1 MTTVTSP
8 TPKKKSNIVVPSSHA
23 DSTKKEHAS
32 KDKPSFVVPGN
43 HTESNVPVGVSVSK
57 FNRNHLVV
65 SDKTIRTKSS
75 YLDHSNLIV
84 LFSFVSL
91 VVATTL
97 VDQRWPSGKWRR
109 NNIGRCVYRRK
120 YHQVILDI
128 FVRSNSFCARRLDK
142 LVSTWLYR
150 EVRKPSMQQAS
161 WSFQVFF
168 LKRSLFISNSRHTS
182 SIFSG
187 GIDTNT
193 HLELPVMGIRS
204 VDDFLTGT
212 RAAIAGG
219 TTTIRTYWNMHAKS
233 SKLRLRCID
242 SR

>member
-8 TPKKKSNIVVPSSHA
+8 TPKKKSNIVVPSSHV
-23 DSTKKEHAS
+23 DSTKKEHTS
-32 KDKPSFVVPGN
+32 KDKPSFVVPAN
-43 HTESNVPVGVSVSK
+43 QTDSNVPVGVSVSK

-65 SDKTIRTKSS
+65 RDKTIMTKSS
-75 YLDHSNLIV
+75 RLDHSNLIV
-84 LFSFVSL
+84 SFSFLSL

-97 VDQRWPSGKWRR
+97 VDQGWSSGKWRR

-128 FVRSNSFCARRLDK
+128 FARSNSFCVRQLDK
-142 LVSTWLYR
+142 LVSTWSYL
-150 EVRKPSMQQAS
+150 EVRKPSMQQAN
-161 WSFQVFF
+161 WSFQVCF
-168 LKRSLFISNSRHTS
+168 LKRSLFISNSSHIS

-212 RAAIAGG
+212 KAAIAGG
-219 TTTIRTYWNMHAKS
+219 TTTIRTYWDMNANS